1 MATVEERNK
10 EVITK
15 YFTEYW
21 GKLNPDIVDE
31 VCADDV
37 FQSYPMH
44 ANPKKGKAA
53 VKQAMVDFK
62 AAFPNLGFKTYGPY
76 PLIAEGDY
84 VFGRWI
90 GGGIHTGAP
99 FDDFSVGALTKAN
112 TGKQMWFSGMTIFTM
127 KDGKIVKEIGEEGGL
142 TALQQLGLI
151 EPPKK
156 GREMFYDVENM

>member
-10 EVITK
+10 EVITR

-44 ANPKKGKAA
+44 GNPKKGKTA

-62 AAFPNLGFKTYGPY
+62 AVSSKSSSLPSHA
-76 PLIAEGDY
+76 
-84 VFGRWI
+84 GRPR
-90 GGGIHTGAP
+90 AR
-99 FDDFSVGALTKAN
+99 LT
-112 TGKQMWFSGMTIFTM
+112 
-127 KDGKIVKEIGEEGGL
+127 
-142 TALQQLGLI
+142 
-151 EPPKK
+151 
-156 GREMFYDVENM
+156 